1 MNCWEFAGTNL
12 WVNPLILVKEED
24 NGRPRKK
31 ARIEAPKEARWE
43 IKLLEDRMADVEKKV
58 GIIKKSDCI

>member
-1 MNCWEFAGTNL
+1 MNCWELAGTNL

-31 ARIEAPKEARWE
+31 ARIEAPKEARWWDNQR
-43 IKLLEDRMADVEKKV
+43 KY
-58 GIIKKSDCI
+58 